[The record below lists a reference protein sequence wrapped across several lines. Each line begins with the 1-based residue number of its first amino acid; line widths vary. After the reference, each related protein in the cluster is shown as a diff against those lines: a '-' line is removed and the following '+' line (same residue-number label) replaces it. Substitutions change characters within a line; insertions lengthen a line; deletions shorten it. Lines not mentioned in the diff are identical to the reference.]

1 MTLRIIG
8 MTNQTIT
15 CLIENYERMEKAVV
29 TLRELRDNAILKDTK
44 LRLTGKIQ
52 GVEVAM
58 GYIHEDIRRFR
69 DE

>member
-1 MTLRIIG
+1 
-8 MTNQTIT
+8 
-15 CLIENYERMEKAVV
+15 MEKAVV